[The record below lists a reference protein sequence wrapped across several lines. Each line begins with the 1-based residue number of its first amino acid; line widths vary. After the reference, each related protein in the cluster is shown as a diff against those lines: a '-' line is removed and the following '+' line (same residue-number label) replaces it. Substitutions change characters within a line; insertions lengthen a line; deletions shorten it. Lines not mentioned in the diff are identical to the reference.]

1 MLFSYIRTLI
11 LSMHFGHWK
20 DLIFYTNA
28 RTKNIIH
35 LMKHYIF
42 LLLVLIFG
50 ACTPAKKSIRILY
63 FSTDTNSQDVAKFKK
78 AALKND
84 WSFLITTSKHYFHE
98 DSLSQMDAVFL
109 PFSSLNQLTYQELP
123 ILKRY
128 LEAGRGGVVTIQ
140 DTTLLQTQWPWLQS
154 WNLQKDDAEWLQDK
168 GWVAQLRSDFNEGD
182 LKRAISQ
189 KLSKSIAPDYAGVK
203 TLSVPDS
210 TRYTRTVLVQ
220 GLDEPLGM
228 AILPNHDVL
237 LAERKG
243 SLKIYNRLT
252 KQIKLIS
259 NFNVFSGIEDG
270 LLGLA
275 IDPKFS
281 ENHWIYFYYAL
292 GGDRSVNRLSRFL
305 LDGDSLVQTSEK
317 ILLEIPTQR
326 KYCCH
331 SAGYISFDTDGL
343 LYLSTGDNT
352 NAEETEGYTPV
363 DERPGRV
370 LADDQA
376 TAANT
381 NDLRGKILRIKPM
394 PNGTYSIPRGNL
406 FTEGNSKGRPE
417 IYVMGSRNPYRFS
430 VDRKNNYLYW
440 GDVGPDTKVQ
450 GQDGELMSYDEINQ
464 ARKPGFYGWPYFLGN
479 NEAFPKYNYATKKEG
494 PKKDPL
500 NPINDSPN
508 NTGQRVLPAAQPA
521 MIWYGKKTS
530 KHFPILGN
538 GGASAMAGPV
548 YYSDLF
554 PTAPFKLHDY
564 YNGKLFIYDWIRGWI
579 MAVTLDENGNYL
591 RTEPFLKHYTF
602 QAPVDMQFSKD
613 GALYVLEYG
622 TNWFSKNTDARL
634 VRIEFVEG
642 NRNPVAE
649 IEIAKQYGAA
659 PFTVQFSG
667 KKTIDHDRADQLT
680 YTWDIENKQ
689 MQGQNATH
697 TFNTPGVYNITLT
710 VRDDKGGQGL
720 ASSQIFVGNT
730 PPEVK
735 IETRANRSF
744 YWDNSVLDY
753 AIQVE
758 DKEDKIIN
766 QEKINLSYGFIARG
780 KDIAVILTQKQQNFG
795 SLKYLKGQQLAANLD
810 CKSCHS
816 IDKASVG
823 PAYLAIAKRYAGKE
837 GVIEKLSTKIIQ
849 GGSGVWGERAMIP
862 HPSLSKND
870 AAEIVNYILS
880 LSDKPEAN
888 HSLKNAVV
896 LKEHIG
902 KEATGTYLLNVS
914 YTDQGANGI
923 EPLQSR
929 SYITL
934 RNPFVQ
940 AEDFDDGNVRIATYT
955 TAALSYARAI
965 NHTTY
970 IRFNQI
976 DLTHIKQ
983 IKYRVEPQSGGE
995 IELRLGNPEGPLV
1008 STVKI
1013 PPGIAKDP
1021 QSWKEIWSDL
1031 IDTKGL
1037 HDLYFVFKA
1046 QGERKQNLF
1055 HLDWIYF
1062 SNNTK

>member
-1 MLFSYIRTLI
+1 
-11 LSMHFGHWK
+11 
-20 DLIFYTNA
+20 
-28 RTKNIIH
+28 
-35 LMKHYIF
+35 MKHYILF
-42 LLLVLIFG
+42 LLVLFVG
-50 ACTPAKKSIRILY
+50 ACSPTKKTIKILY
-63 FSTDTNSQDVAKFKK
+63 FSTDSNSQNAVKLQNAARKNGWKIISTNSKQ
-78 AALKND
+78 
-84 WSFLITTSKHYFHE
+84 YFHE

-109 PFSSLNQLTYQELP
+109 SFSSLNQMNYQELP
-123 ILKRY
+123 ALKRY
-128 LEAGRGGVVTIQ
+128 LEAGRGGIVTLQ
-140 DTTLLQTQWPWLQS
+140 DTALVQTQWPWLQS
-154 WNLQKDDAEWLQDK
+154 WNERKDDTEWLQDK
-168 GWVAQLRSDFNEGD
+168 GWVSRLGIDFNEED
-182 LKRAISQ
+182 VRQTISR
-189 KLSKSIAPDYAGVK
+189 KLSKNITPDYAGVR
-203 TLSVPDS
+203 TLNVPDS
-210 TRYTRTVLVQ
+210 SRYTRIVLVQ

-228 AILPNHDVL
+228 AILPNNDVL

-252 KQIKLIS
+252 KQIKTIS

-281 ENHWIYFYYAL
+281 VNHWIYFYYAV
-292 GGDRSVNRLSRFL
+292 GGERSVNRLSRFEL
-305 LDGDSLVQTSEK
+305 FGDSLVQTSEK
-317 ILLEIPTQR
+317 VLLEIPTQR

-331 SAGYISFDTDGL
+331 SAGYISFDAQGL

-363 DERPGRV
+363 DERPGRA

-381 NDLRGKILRIKPM
+381 NDLRGKILRIRPLD
-394 PNGTYSIPRGNL
+394 NGSYAIPKGNL
-406 FTEGNSKGRPE
+406 FSEGNPKGRPE

-440 GDVGPDTKVQ
+440 GDVGPDTKVP

-508 NTGQRVLPAAQPA
+508 NTGERVLPSAQPA

-554 PTAPFKLHDY
+554 PNAPYKLHNY
-564 YNGKLFIYDWIRGWI
+564 YNGKLFIYEWIRGWI

-591 RTEPFLKHYTF
+591 RMEPFLKHYNF
-602 QAPVDMQFSKD
+602 QAPVDMQFSND

-649 IEIAKQYGAA
+649 IAIDKQYGAA
-659 PFTVQFSG
+659 PFTVAFSG
-667 KKTIDHDRADQLT
+667 KKTIDHDRTDQLN
-680 YTWDIENKQ
+680 YTWNIDNKQ
-689 MQGQNATH
+689 LQGLNALH
-697 TFNTPGVYNITLT
+697 TFTSPGVYNVTLT
-710 VRDDKGGQGL
+710 VRDDKGGQGVTT
-720 ASSQIFVGNT
+720 SRIFVGNT
-730 PPEVK
+730 PPEVR
-735 IETRANRSF
+735 IETGANRSF

-753 AIQVE
+753 NVVIKDEE
-758 DKEDKIIN
+758 DKTIN
-766 QEKINLSYGFIARG
+766 QEKINVSYGYIARG
-780 KDIAVILTQKQQNFG
+780 KDVAVVLSQKQNAG
-795 SLKYLKGQQLAANLD
+795 SLKYLKGQQLTATLD

-816 IDKASVG
+816 LDKASVG
-823 PAYLAIAKRYAGKE
+823 PAYFAIAERYAGKE
-837 GVIEKLSTKIIQ
+837 GVVVSLSDKIIR
-849 GGSGVWGERAMIP
+849 GGSGAWGERAMIP
-862 HPSLSKND
+862 HPAISKDD

-880 LSDKPEAN
+880 LSDKSIVKRP
-888 HSLKNAVV
+888 LKNALV
-896 LKEHIG
+896 LSDHIG
-902 KEATGTYLLNVS
+902 KGTEGSYLLNVS

-923 EPLQSR
+923 EPLLSR
-929 SYITL
+929 SHITL
-934 RNPFVQ
+934 RNPLVQ
-940 AEDFDDGNVRIATYT
+940 AEDFDDGNVRVATNT
-955 TAALSYARAI
+955 TAFLSYARAI
-965 NHTTY
+965 NHSTF

-976 DLTHIKQ
+976 DLSHIRQ
-983 IKYRVEPQSGGE
+983 LKYRAEPQSGGE
-995 IELRLGNPEGPLV
+995 IEVRLDKADGPLI
-1008 STVKI
+1008 SSVKI

-1021 QSWKEIWSDL
+1021 DGWKEFRSDL
-1031 IDTKGL
+1031 NETKGV
-1037 HDLYFVFKA
+1037 HDLFFVFKTQA
-1046 QGERKQNLF
+1046 EKKLNLF
-1055 HLDWIYF
+1055 NLDWIYF
-1062 SNNTK
+1062 SNEKQ